1 MRYRTAWSIKRTERL
16 NDDVAPR
23 APDTF
28 DAQSLRD
35 GADIIVEILKP
46 TINTGFCRD
55 AVRHTMEY
63 ATETALPRLAKDMSQ
78 DSVEWLREDYEWF
91 HYNSYSDEFD
101 RVHNVLAT
109 LEWFVDKGL
118 LTDAEQIQQLQD
130 YRTQLAA
137 FDEQIRPLLPR
148 LRGLQFDGFQLDELA
163 AERCWWL
170 H

>member
-1 MRYRTAWSIKRTERL
+1 M
-16 NDDVAPR
+16 
-23 APDTF
+23 
-28 DAQSLRD
+28 
-35 GADIIVEILKP
+35 
-46 TINTGFCRD
+46 
-55 AVRHTMEY
+55 
-63 ATETALPRLAKDMSQ
+63 
-78 DSVEWLREDYEWF
+78 
-91 HYNSYSDEFD
+91 
-101 RVHNVLAT
+101 LAT

-148 LRGLQFDGFQLDELA
+148 LRGLKFDGFQLDELA